1 MGKGSFKSPHFFF
14 QTSTLL
20 YQDYKIRDI
29 IMLVLS
35 KVKKGIQDKKD
46 KKKDFVRFKTI
57 KNAEKGSN
65 EEERVD
71 KRGSVW

>member
-1 MGKGSFKSPHFFF
+1 
-14 QTSTLL
+14 
-20 YQDYKIRDI
+20 
-29 IMLVLS
+29 MLVLC